1 MSSDGLIT
9 ELLYKTLSF
18 NSRTAR
24 CNGRSFSL
32 MIADT
37 TGKKMLGLM
46 HRKGLKDS
54 QGMLF
59 SFGSEGRHDI
69 WMLNMKFSIDILWL
83 DKKLRV
89 LKIVRNAE
97 PCRSLW
103 SCAPYASPS
112 GAVYVIELKAGASK
126 KNSIAKGSR
135 FVL

>member
-1 MSSDGLIT
+1 MV
-9 ELLYKTLSF
+9 
-18 NSRTAR
+18 
-24 CNGRSFSL
+24 
-32 MIADT
+32 ADT

-46 HRKGLKDS
+46 RRESLKAN

-59 SFGSEGRHDI
+59 PFGNDGRHDI

-83 DKKLRV
+83 DRNFRV

-103 SCAPYASPS
+103 SCVPYASPS
-112 GAVYVIELKAGASK
+112 GARYVIELKAGASK
-126 KNSIAKGSR
+126 TNSIKKGSR